1 MEEYFTLLGA
11 ILILLG
17 IVLFSIGL
25 FNPKSR
31 VESGGLIL
39 IGPVPIAWG
48 SSKDILLFTLLIGL
62 ALLLFLMLVV
72 KVYKIL

>member
-11 ILILLG
+11 ILILLE

-25 FNPKSR
+25 FKPKSR